1 MSIVKEKF
9 GSLSLDLIS
18 LQNCV
23 QKLWNCA
30 GVRRQNKVASIR
42 NSGWFVIW
50 LTSHFF
56 SLCVMNARQK
66 SLKNFDDPI
75 LSKATTYFNSLA
87 QFPTHSS
94 VRRDV
99 KGLLD
104 YLALKPVENS
114 RYTGDML
121 SNFQKTHQRPIDF
134 EEKLFGFGAPSM
146 KNWKRNL
153 NKSGLIAK
161 YS

>member
-1 MSIVKEKF
+1 MLKPLEFSRQKTNKFPFKIMKLCRCPSSKQSGKHQKFRLICHLIDKSLLLALRDERETKISEKF
-9 GSLSLDLIS
+9 
-18 LQNCV
+18 
-23 QKLWNCA
+23 
-30 GVRRQNKVASIR
+30 RRSY
-42 NSGWFVIW
+42 
-50 LTSHFF
+50 
-56 SLCVMNARQK
+56 
-66 SLKNFDDPI
+66 PI
-75 LSKATTYFNSLA
+75 QSYYSLA

-146 KNWKRNL
+146 KN
-153 NKSGLIAK
+153 
-161 YS
+161 

>member
-1 MSIVKEKF
+1 MKLCRCPSSKQSGKHQKFRLICHLIDKSLLLALRDERETKISEKF
-9 GSLSLDLIS
+9 
-18 LQNCV
+18 
-23 QKLWNCA
+23 
-30 GVRRQNKVASIR
+30 RRSY
-42 NSGWFVIW
+42 
-50 LTSHFF
+50 
-56 SLCVMNARQK
+56 
-66 SLKNFDDPI
+66 PI
-75 LSKATTYFNSLA
+75 QSYYSLA

-134 EEKLFGFGAPSM
+134 EEKLFGFGAPSSM
-146 KNWKRNL
+146 KN
-153 NKSGLIAK
+153 
-161 YS
+161 